1 MIPALLEQAGQVP
14 WKNKGYIWS
23 LDRSWKGEEE
33 AFPSL
38 LSCNASPA
46 LLLSVLLVGM
56 MCGHWSEN
64 LQDGHALEE
73 SVKSSACLQ
82 FILDIIMYYRYF
94 SACLQFIL
102 DMIMCYRYFWS

>member
-38 LSCNASPA
+38 LSCKCFSSFVTVCA
-46 LLLSVLLVGM
+46 VG
-56 MCGHWSEN
+56 GNDVW
-64 LQDGHALEE
+64 ALE
-73 SVKSSACLQ
+73 
-82 FILDIIMYYRYF
+82 
-94 SACLQFIL
+94 
-102 DMIMCYRYFWS
+102 